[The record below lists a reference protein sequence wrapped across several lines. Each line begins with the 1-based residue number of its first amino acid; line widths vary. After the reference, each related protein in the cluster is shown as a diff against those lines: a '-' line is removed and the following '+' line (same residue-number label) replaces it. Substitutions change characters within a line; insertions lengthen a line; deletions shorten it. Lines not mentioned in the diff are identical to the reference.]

1 MSSVQ
6 PLLSSEDAGLA
17 KILPQPHNDVLNFAV
32 GAGIVGVFC
41 YLGIISAPLIG
52 AWLSPRDSLRGFRL
66 HGATMLTIVYIGG
79 GLTDLM
85 FGFEFHT
92 FLFVMLTAIL
102 LGYCREPV
110 RA

>member
-1 MSSVQ
+1 MPSIQ
-6 PLLSSEDAGLA
+6 PFLSASDAGLA
-17 KILPQPHNDVLNFAV
+17 EAYKQLHNDVLNFAV

-41 YLGIISAPLIG
+41 YLAIISAPLIG
-52 AWLSPRDSLRGFRL
+52 AWLSPRDSLRTFRL
-66 HGATMLTIVYIGG
+66 YGATVLTIVYIGG

-102 LGYCREPV
+102 LGYSRDTV